1 MHHYHIHHNTRKSV
15 AAIFDD
21 ADDDLPSDA
30 DVGNGNVQ
38 LEDLGKSMYVV
49 FFKQRI
55 PTS

>member
-1 MHHYHIHHNTRKSV
+1 M